1 MVAILEVKT
10 LLFLYV
16 GVLLLVARSSAVE
29 FTNAVIAGRRVI
41 VCRVNVRKE
50 KLELFLHDDTGQP
63 FKSFDAIE
71 RSLRPTSRK
80 LVFGMNAGMY
90 QRNFS
95 PVGLFVSGGKEL
107 APLNTNSGTG
117 NFYLK
122 PNGVFL
128 VSESGARVVESAE
141 YPGIREGALLA
152 TQSGPL
158 LVRNGGIHPAFNA
171 GSESRLIRNGV
182 GVPSPDVAVFAITDE
197 PVNLHE
203 FATFFRDV
211 LKCPDAL
218 YLDGVISSL
227 HSPERKRSDR
237 KTDLGPIIA
246 VIEMTVP
253 KVDPVDRVRMLGAMR
268 AILATFFLGG
278 IVIQAQ
284 VQSPVPLWSGEA
296 PGALGSEE
304 KDRPT
309 LTPYLPQANATGA
322 AVVVCPGGGY
332 GGLAGHEG
340 NDYAQWLNQQGLA
353 AFVLKY
359 RLGSH
364 GYRHP
369 IMLQDAARAL
379 RLVRAR
385 AEEWKVDPKRVAIM
399 GSSAGGH
406 LASTLVTHFDTGN
419 SSATDVVE
427 RQSSRPDLGILC
439 YPVISMGEFTH
450 QGSKNNLLGKEPTE
464 ELVKLL
470 SNELQVTSNTPPCFI
485 WHTWED
491 KAVKVEN
498 SLQFASALQRAGV
511 PFDLH
516 VYEKGRHGIGLADKA
531 PYTNAHVWSK
541 DLVFWLKGRGFVN

>member
-1 MVAILEVKT
+1 
-10 LLFLYV
+10 
-16 GVLLLVARSSAVE
+16 
-29 FTNAVIAGRRVI
+29 
-41 VCRVNVRKE
+41 
-50 KLELFLHDDTGQP
+50 
-63 FKSFDAIE
+63 
-71 RSLRPTSRK
+71 
-80 LVFGMNAGMY
+80 
-90 QRNFS
+90 
-95 PVGLFVSGGKEL
+95 
-107 APLNTNSGTG
+107 
-117 NFYLK
+117 
-122 PNGVFL
+122 
-128 VSESGARVVESAE
+128 
-141 YPGIREGALLA
+141 
-152 TQSGPL
+152 
-158 LVRNGGIHPAFNA
+158 
-171 GSESRLIRNGV
+171 
-182 GVPSPDVAVFAITDE
+182 
-197 PVNLHE
+197 
-203 FATFFRDV
+203 
-211 LKCPDAL
+211 
-218 YLDGVISSL
+218 
-227 HSPERKRSDR
+227 
-237 KTDLGPIIA
+237 
-246 VIEMTVP
+246 
-253 KVDPVDRVRMLGAMR
+253 MR
-268 AILATFFLGG
+268 ATLAAFLLGG
-278 IVIQAQ
+278 ILVQAQ

-309 LTPYLPQANATGA
+309 LTPYLAQANAIGA

-340 NDYAQWLNQQGLA
+340 HDYAQWLNQQGLT

-359 RLGSH
+359 RLGSQ

-369 IMLQDAARAL
+369 IMLQDAARAV

-406 LASTLVTHFDTGN
+406 LASTLLTHFDGGN
-419 SSATDVVE
+419 PSATDAVE

-439 YPVISMGEFTH
+439 YPVISMGAYTH

-511 PFDLH
+511 SFDLH

-531 PYTNAHVWSK
+531 PYANAHPWSK
-541 DLVFWLKGRGFVN
+541 DLVFWLKGHGFVN

>member
-1 MVAILEVKT
+1 MRAT
-10 LLFLYV
+10 L
-16 GVLLLVARSSAVE
+16 A
-29 FTNAVIAGRRVI
+29 
-41 VCRVNVRKE
+41 
-50 KLELFLHDDTGQP
+50 
-63 FKSFDAIE
+63 
-71 RSLRPTSRK
+71 
-80 LVFGMNAGMY
+80 
-90 QRNFS
+90 
-95 PVGLFVSGGKEL
+95 
-107 APLNTNSGTG
+107 
-117 NFYLK
+117 
-122 PNGVFL
+122 VFL
-128 VSESGARVVESAE
+128 
-141 YPGIREGALLA
+141 
-152 TQSGPL
+152 
-158 LVRNGGIHPAFNA
+158 
-171 GSESRLIRNGV
+171 
-182 GVPSPDVAVFAITDE
+182 
-197 PVNLHE
+197 
-203 FATFFRDV
+203 
-211 LKCPDAL
+211 
-218 YLDGVISSL
+218 
-227 HSPERKRSDR
+227 
-237 KTDLGPIIA
+237 
-246 VIEMTVP
+246 
-253 KVDPVDRVRMLGAMR
+253 
-268 AILATFFLGG
+268 LGG
-278 IVIQAQ
+278 ILVQAQ

-309 LTPYLPQANATGA
+309 LTPYLAQANAIGA

-340 NDYAQWLNQQGLA
+340 HDYAQWLNQQGLT

-359 RLGSH
+359 RLGSQ

-369 IMLQDAARAL
+369 IMLQDAARAV

-406 LASTLVTHFDTGN
+406 LASTLLTHFDGGN
-419 SSATDVVE
+419 PSATDAVE

-439 YPVISMGEFTH
+439 YPVISMGAYTH

-511 PFDLH
+511 SFDLH

-531 PYTNAHVWSK
+531 PYGNVHPWAK